1 MCNIDL
7 LFTQHYTLKN
17 GLHENEQSIFELN
30 VKNMTTP
37 FLSTK
42 MILLRFFT
50 NAK

>member
-37 FLSTK
+37 FLATK